1 MRPKRSRR
9 SPTSTRSLRAS
20 GIGNVWSLESLRQ
33 WLAQQMGLTDVS
45 FLKQYVD
52 KLPMFLVRRLVNKD
66 ENAIIVFGLV
76 ADKNLTKLVPISIS
90 SISG

>member
-1 MRPKRSRR
+1 
-9 SPTSTRSLRAS
+9 LRAS